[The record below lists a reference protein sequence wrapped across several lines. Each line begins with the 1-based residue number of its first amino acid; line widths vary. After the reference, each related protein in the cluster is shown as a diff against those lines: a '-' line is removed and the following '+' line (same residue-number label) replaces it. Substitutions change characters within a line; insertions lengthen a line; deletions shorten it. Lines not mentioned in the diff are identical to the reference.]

1 MAPKS
6 RVTMADIARQA
17 GVSLSTVSRALSGS
31 PAIPETTRS
40 RVQAIAASLNYRLDE
55 RARNFRLRRS
65 GTVAVLFPYQ
75 GMSRRQLSD
84 PFYLEI
90 AGAIMDEFDQAGN
103 DLLMAR
109 VPIDREDWP
118 ARYVVD
124 KRVDGLILIDRAVDD
139 ANLKRLE
146 GLGARFVVWGARM
159 PGQQYVSVGG
169 DSRAGAADAIAHL
182 VELGRRR
189 IGFIGGFRHMVETE
203 ARRQGYVQG
212 LERAGLPLDDDAMI
226 FTDFS
231 SAGGRDSMH
240 MLLERCP
247 DLDAV
252 FVCSDHMAIAAM
264 DVIKSSGRRIPDD
277 IAVVGYDDIPGASV
291 SAPPLTTVRQ
301 PIQRGGK
308 LLARKLLA
316 LIKGEPVEAETLP
329 VELIVRASTVG

>member
-1 MAPKS
+1 MAVKS

-17 GVSLSTVSRALSGS
+17 GVSLSTVSRALNGS
-31 PAIPETTRS
+31 PAIPEVTRR
-40 RVQAIAASLNYRLDE
+40 RVQAIATSLNYRLDE

-75 GMSRRQLSD
+75 GISRRQLSD

-90 AGAIMDEFDQAGN
+90 AGAIMDEFDQVGS
-103 DLLMAR
+103 DLLIAR

-118 ARYVVD
+118 MRYVVN
-124 KRVDGLILIDRAVDD
+124 KRVDGLILIDRAVED

-146 GLGARFVVWGARM
+146 ALGARFVVWGAQI
-159 PGQQYVSVGG
+159 PGQGYVSVGG
-169 DSRAGAADAIAHL
+169 DSRGGAASAVTHL
-182 VELGRRR
+182 IDRGRRR

-203 ARRQGYVQG
+203 ARRQGYVQA
-212 LERAGLPLDDDAMI
+212 LEQAGLSIDENAMI

-231 SAGGRDSMH
+231 SAGGRDSIQA
-240 MLLERCP
+240 LLERCP

-264 DVIKSSGRRIPDD
+264 DVIKASGRRIPDD
-277 IAVVGYDDIPGASV
+277 VAVVGYDDIPGASV
-291 SAPPLTTVRQ
+291 SSPPLTTVHQ
-301 PIQRGGK
+301 PIQRGGQ

-316 LIKGEPVEAETLP
+316 LIRGEPVEAETLP
-329 VELIVRASTVG
+329 VELIVRASTIG